1 MQIVGFPMGW
11 LSYKNHVD
19 CPTGSFRSS
28 VLFIGILGPAPN
40 IPMSPLM
47 DMHLQLGLLCLVI
60 LDLKEK
66 KELDGEVPDPLGK
79 LRVPTLDEVMN
90 FNCIINIM

>member
-1 MQIVGFPMGW
+1 MGLITYVS
-11 LSYKNHVD
+11 LSECWNLRFFS
-19 CPTGSFRSS
+19 PPILG
-28 VLFIGILGPAPN
+28 LLGPAPN

-66 KELDGEVPDPLGK
+66 NELEGEVWA
-79 LRVPTLDEVMN
+79 LRNLFV
-90 FNCIINIM
+90 CIFLFVDFRISY